1 MKKKLNIGFV
11 VTLSGRWPREL
22 PEKRLKE
29 YGDWLEQNAEHAEV
43 FRFPCLVSSKDD
55 MNECAAYFT
64 ENKVDLIVLVY
75 GAFTGDDIPCGLADK
90 CRCPIV
96 LWAPREEK
104 WERQDRLYANA
115 LCSATMNGASLARIH
130 APHSVIFGD
139 KEEARVK
146 TEISNL
152 ISAYAVIKNL
162 QGFTFGLFGY
172 RPTAFYNCA
181 FDETVIRRV
190 FGINFEETD
199 LKVVFDTMAELP
211 WSEVEAEM
219 ARIDGDW
226 DTKALPDGHLENHAR
241 LYLAL
246 KQLVAKQGYEYSALK
261 CWPEMGNL
269 HTTPCAVIGRLADEG
284 IGLSCEGDVDA
295 GLAAIVQTML
305 TDQPTFITDLIN
317 IDESENTV
325 TFWHCGNA
333 APSLHDVSDGV
344 TMCNHPLAGQGT
356 AFWCALKSGPVTA
369 ARFTNIDGQYRLFLL
384 RGEAL
389 PTTRNTRGAMVNV
402 KVDTP
407 VLELVQKIAESG
419 MSHHYSV
426 VWQDVADAM
435 IAVAKV
441 LDIPVIEL

>member
-1 MKKKLNIGFV
+1 MH
-11 VTLSGRWPREL
+11 S
-22 PEKRLKE
+22 
-29 YGDWLEQNAEHAEV
+29 
-43 FRFPCLVSSKDD
+43 
-55 MNECAAYFT
+55 
-64 ENKVDLIVLVY
+64 
-75 GAFTGDDIPCGLADK
+75 LADK

-115 LCSATMNGASLARIH
+115 LCSAAMNGASLARIH
-130 APHSVIFGD
+130 APHSIIFGD

>member
-29 YGDWLEQNAEHAEV
+29 YGNWLEQNAEHAEV
-43 FRFPCLVSSKDD
+43 FRFPRLVSSKDD

-246 KQLVAKQGYEYSALK
+246 KQLVAKQEYEYSALK

-284 IGLSCEGDVDA
+284 IGLSCEGDRPDDA
-295 GLAAIVQTML
+295 YRSADVHHRPHQHRRVGEHRDVLALRQRRAQSARCVGRRDDVQPSAGGAGHGIL
-305 TDQPTFITDLIN
+305 VRAQERPGDGRPVHEHRRPVPSVSAARRGAAHDAQHARRDGQR
-317 IDESENTV
+317 ESGYARARAGAENRGER
-325 TFWHCGNA
+325 HE
-333 APSLHDVSDGV
+333 PPLQRR
-344 TMCNHPLAGQGT
+344 LAG
-356 AFWCALKSGPVTA
+356 
-369 ARFTNIDGQYRLFLL
+369 R
-384 RGEAL
+384 RGRDDCCCQSFRY
-389 PTTRNTRGAMVNV
+389 PCN
-402 KVDTP
+402 
-407 VLELVQKIAESG
+407 
-419 MSHHYSV
+419 
-426 VWQDVADAM
+426 
-435 IAVAKV
+435 
-441 LDIPVIEL
+441 